1 MKVKVSAVL
10 SYVLSPEEIHAKSA
24 AELNKILTALFT
36 FDNFR
41 DQQEHH
47 ICVDEAFRADG
58 LNRVLYKCPCCQT
71 EGKMEGKGTHLRCKH
86 CGMVWELDEYGW
98 LRAETGDTVF
108 SHIPDWFAWERDCV
122 RRELEDG
129 RYRLE
134 LPVEIRMLVDSKCLY
149 TVGDGTLVHTADGFH
164 LTGCGGKLDY
174 RHSPA
179 SSYSLYSDFYWYELG
194 DMICIGDANAL
205 YYCFPKTTEDVVAKA
220 RLAAEEL
227 FKMQRRRQL

>member
-1 MKVKVSAVL
+1 M
-10 SYVLSPEEIHAKSA
+10 
-24 AELNKILTALFT
+24 
-36 FDNFR
+36 
-41 DQQEHH
+41 
-47 ICVDEAFRADG
+47 DEAFRADG
-58 LNRVLYKCPCCQT
+58 LNRVLYKCPCCQA

-86 CGMVWELDEYGW
+86 CGMGWELDEYGW
-98 LRAETGDTVF
+98 LRTESGDAVF

-122 RRELEDG
+122 GRELEDG

-134 LPVEIRMLVDSKCLY
+134 LPVEIRMLVDSKCLD
-149 TVGDGTLVHTADGFH
+149 TVGDGTLVHTANGFH

-227 FKMQRRRQL
+227 FKMQRCRQL